1 MFANRLKKNSRKL
14 KPWLK
19 QSGVSCYRLY
29 DADMPEYAV
38 AVDIYHD
45 AIHVQEYA
53 PPQQIGEQQ
62 ANKHLSEVK
71 QALQYLY
78 PQSRAKLFLR
88 SADVKK
94 VRINTSEYPPA
105 VTAMLCSVSKRVV
118 QNWKLIC
125 RTIWIQ
131 GCFWTIAL
139 SGTCWRSWPEAN
151 GIEPVLLYRCGKLYK
166 WRWRVLNLH

>member
-1 MFANRLKKNSRKL
+1 MRDADSKTDTKAAESESEKAVILPEGATMFANRLKKNSRKL

-78 PQSRAKLFLR
+78 PQSRAKLFF
-88 SADVKK
+88 K
-94 VRINTSEYPPA
+94 
-105 VTAMLCSVSKRVV
+105 
-118 QNWKLIC
+118 
-125 RTIWIQ
+125 
-131 GCFWTIAL
+131 
-139 SGTCWRSWPEAN
+139 
-151 GIEPVLLYRCGKLYK
+151 
-166 WRWRVLNLH
+166 